1 MVRNPDPGPSRA
13 PGGDAPLLATRELLR
28 RAKEGDHVALD
39 QLMARYLPRL
49 QRWAAGRL
57 PIYARSLL
65 DTPDLVQDTLLR
77 VVEGLDRIEVRG
89 PGGFQAYVR
98 QAVLNRIRDEVS
110 WARRRPDPGQ
120 KLESLPDQAPSP
132 LEHAIGADV
141 LARYERGIE
150 RLGEEDRQL
159 LHMRIELDFDY
170 DAIAEM
176 TGRPSRDAARMAVRR
191 ALAHLAEAMHHER

>member
-1 MVRNPDPGPSRA
+1 VKPPDESP
-13 PGGDAPLLATRELLR
+13 APLLATRELLR
-28 RAKEGDHVALD
+28 RAKEGDHAALD

-57 PIYARSLL
+57 PTYARSLF

-77 VVEGLDRIEVRG
+77 VVERLDRVEVRG

-98 QAVLNRIRDEVS
+98 QAVLNRIRDEVD
-110 WARRRPDPGQ
+110 WAKRRPDPGQ
-120 KLESLPDQAPSP
+120 KLESLTDRAPSP
-132 LEHAIGADV
+132 LEHAIGAEL
-141 LARYERGIE
+141 LARYERA
-150 RLGEEDRQL
+150 LATLSEEERQL

-176 TGRPSRDAARMAVRR
+176 TGSPSRDAARMSVRR
-191 ALAHLAEAMHHER
+191 ALARLAEAMGHERP